1 MSQYSE
7 SGRTDAKSGEK
18 GKFFAVAA
26 HDFHFACELG
36 MNQALA
42 YLVCACGSGKD
53 NATSKWSV
61 NALHKYCGVSRLR
74 GKAAFDGLLHNGLL
88 KLKKGGKH
96 PIYTIPKT
104 NQDDWIWLPNA
115 LITGA
120 VGETP
125 PVERVRETSDVMIL
139 RLLVDLYGHAYIAEE
154 GGVARS
160 IVRVDYKR
168 SLLVRRGEYAF
179 YGFDRL
185 PQTCFSNHEV
195 VKPHLD
201 SSRGDTMAQPFFERV
216 RTLVTI
222 GLLQWVPTLFDSP
235 DGEVIYALQDPF
247 SSDAAPH
254 LESIARDLL
263 AEMRPG
269 LDSKHDQVAAV
280 LSHFLNPVV
289 FDVLVPRYRQ
299 KTRVTAQ
306 GFAASK
312 AREEYWR
319 AKFAALGSSI
329 QQGAISRL
337 YQGLHQG

>member
-26 HDFHFACELG
+26 HDFHFACALG
-36 MNQALA
+36 MNEALA

-61 NALHKYCGVSRLR
+61 NALYNYCGVSRHR
-74 GKAAFDGLLHNGLL
+74 GKAAFDELLGKGLL

-104 NQDDWIWLPNA
+104 KPDDLIWLPNA

-125 PVERVRETSDVMIL
+125 PVKRVRETSDVMIL

-160 IVRVDYKR
+160 IVRVEYKR
-168 SLLVRRGEYAF
+168 RLLVRRGEYAF
-179 YGFDRL
+179 YGFDE
-185 PQTCFSNHEV
+185 PTTICFVNHEV
-195 VKPHLD
+195 VEPHLD
-201 SSRGDTMAQPFFERV
+201 CSSGERKSQPFFYRV
-216 RTLVTI
+216 RILVGL

-247 SSDAAPH
+247 SAEAAPH
-254 LESIARDLL
+254 LESIVRDLL
-263 AEMRPG
+263 TERHTG
-269 LDSKHDQVAAV
+269 LDSKHDHIAAV
-280 LSHFLNPVV
+280 FSHFLNPVM

-299 KTRVTAQ
+299 KTRVTRQ

-329 QQGAISRL
+329 L
-337 YQGLHQG
+337 